1 MNLILNEKEEP
12 IENDNLVLYP
22 SIGET
27 RKRCTN
33 CIDNIKGKG
42 FRQKVK
48 NVTKIKTQ
56 CQKCSKSICNEHS
69 IVSCFS
75 CANKID

>member
-33 CIDNIKGKG
+33 CIDKIKGK
-42 FRQKVK
+42 KVFVK
-48 NVTKIKTQ
+48 K
-56 CQKCSKSICNEHS
+56 
-69 IVSCFS
+69 
-75 CANKID
+75 